1 MSELL
6 RFNKGTGQLFLK
18 DANGGEQV
26 VVAPPA
32 IHKTVFILID
42 ASGSMAG
49 RKFED
54 AKQGALDFGL
64 SCIHKNYEVAVV
76 AFSSKA
82 SATKPTKRASELQGK
97 IARLPFEGNSTYL
110 ASALGYATGKQ
121 PAYVLVVT
129 DGQIS
134 DVERSLEL
142 AEELKR
148 NGTEILTIGT
158 DDADTGFLQRLAS
171 RSDLG
176 VKVASANLAQAITD
190 CGRLLR

>member
-1 MSELL
+1 MSKLL
-6 RFNKGTGQLFLK
+6 RFNKSTGQLFLK
-18 DANGGEQV
+18 GANGSEQIV
-26 VVAPPA
+26 VPPPV
-32 IHKTVFILID
+32 INKTVFILID

-49 RKFED
+49 KKFED

-64 SCIHKNYEVAVV
+64 SCINKHYEVGVI

-82 SATKPTKRASELQGK
+82 SATTPTKDASALQGK
-97 IARLPFEGNSTYL
+97 ISRLPFAGQSTYL
-110 ASALGYATGKQ
+110 ASALRSTTKGK

-129 DGQIS
+129 DGHVL
-134 DVERSLEL
+134 DDKESLNI
-142 AEELKR
+142 AEGLKQ

-158 DDADTGFLQRLAS
+158 DDADTDFLKRLAS

-176 VKVASANLAQAITD
+176 VKVGSANLAQAITD